1 MVFRCYDD
9 LAPGFSEHYNTITPE
24 HENTKNYFMDF
35 NLPFTQDVA
44 YRFDSLYQW
53 LNRKYQL
60 EQTEAKIGGESC
72 RFFKIKNIDEVL
84 EQVLQDSP
92 QPDDHAPYWSE
103 FWPSSL
109 ALAQFL
115 SREVNLKGK
124 FALELGCGLGLAGIA
139 ARRCGAEVLLSD
151 IEEDALRIAE
161 LNWIINFMELPAAAR
176 LDWRNPAFN
185 QKFEI
190 ILAADVAYEK
200 RLFWPLVDTF
210 QQLLAPGG
218 EIFLS
223 EPNRPVAEGFF
234 NMLKENRFEYQKYS
248 EEIEYN
254 RKNIIVSV
262 YRIKLAMEG

>member
-1 MVFRCYDD
+1 MD
-9 LAPGFSEHYNTITPE
+9 L
-24 HENTKNYFMDF
+24 
-35 NLPFTQDVA
+35 NLPFTQDIA
-44 YRFDSLYQW
+44 YRFDSLFQW

-60 EQTEAKIGGESC
+60 EQTEVKIGGESF

-84 EQVLQDSP
+84 DQVLQESS

-115 SREVNLKGK
+115 CRGGRLQGK
-124 FALELGCGLGLAGIA
+124 VALELGCGLGLVGIA
-139 ARRCGAEVLLSD
+139 AHRSGAEVLLSD

-161 LNWIINFMELPAAAR
+161 LNWIVNFMELPAVTR
-176 LDWRNPAFN
+176 LDWRNPALN
-185 QKFEI
+185 QKFEM

-200 RLFWPLVDTF
+200 RLFWPLIDTF

-223 EPNRPVAEGFF
+223 EPNRPVAENFF
-234 NMLKENRFEYQKYS
+234 KMLKENGFEYHKFS
-248 EEIEYN
+248 EEIEY
-254 RKNIIVSV
+254 RGKEVLVSV
-262 YRIKLAMEG
+262 YRIHQ

>member
-1 MVFRCYDD
+1 MNAD
-9 LAPGFSEHYNTITPE
+9 
-24 HENTKNYFMDF
+24 
-35 NLPFTQDVA
+35 LPFSQDIA
-44 YRFDSLYQW
+44 YRFDSLFQW

-60 EQTEAKIGGESC
+60 EQAEVEIGGESC
-72 RFFKIKNIDEVL
+72 RFFKIKNIDEVI

-115 SREVNLKGK
+115 GREADLRNKT
-124 FALELGCGLGLAGIA
+124 AIELGCGLGLAGIA
-139 ARRCGAEVLLSD
+139 AHRRGTDVVLSD
-151 IEEDALRIAE
+151 VEDDALRIAE
-161 LNWIINFMELPAAAR
+161 LNWIVNFMELPAVTR
-176 LDWRNPAFN
+176 LDWRNPSLN
-185 QKFEI
+185 QKFKI

-200 RLFWPLVDTF
+200 RLFWPLIDTF

-223 EPNRPVAEGFF
+223 EPNRPIAEDFF
-234 NMLKENRFEYQKYS
+234 KMLKENGFEYQKYS

-254 RKNIIVSV
+254 RKRMAVFV
-262 YRIKLAMEG
+262 YRITSKNPP

>member
-1 MVFRCYDD
+1 MNVD
-9 LAPGFSEHYNTITPE
+9 LPLS
-24 HENTKNYFMDF
+24 
-35 NLPFTQDVA
+35 QDVA
-44 YRFDSLYQW
+44 YRFDSLFQW

-60 EQTEAKIGGESC
+60 EQTEVKIGGESC
-72 RFFKIKNIDEVL
+72 RFFKIKNIDAVI

-92 QPDDHAPYWSE
+92 QPDEHTPYWSE

-115 SREVNLKGK
+115 CREGK
-124 FALELGCGLGLAGIA
+124 LAGKIALELGCGLGLVGIA

-161 LNWIINFMELPAAAR
+161 LNWIVNFMELPALTR
-176 LDWRNPAFN
+176 LDWRNPALD

-200 RLFWPLVDTF
+200 RLFWPLIDTF

-223 EPNRPVAEGFF
+223 EPNRPIAEGFF
-234 NMLKENRFEYQKYS
+234 KMLKENGFVFHKLNEQ
-248 EEIEYN
+248 IEYN
-254 RKNIIVSV
+254 HKEVLVSV
-262 YRIKLAMEG
+262 YSINLKSDG